1 MRAGTDDTNA
11 IGIKLNNNF
20 RVNPVYIESGR
31 EENLRSSWL
40 NQPPTVKFL
49 NQKVKQ
55 AIKKSREYQI
65 ISPQKKEIEKNK

>member
-1 MRAGTDDTNA
+1 M
-11 IGIKLNNNF
+11 KLNNNF

-31 EENLRSSWL
+31 EENFKSSWL

-49 NQKVKQ
+49 NQKFKH

-65 ISPQKKEIEKNK
+65 VNPQKKEIKKKK

>member
-1 MRAGTDDTNA
+1 MRAGTDETNA
-11 IGIKLNNNF
+11 MGIKLNNNF

-31 EENLRSSWL
+31 EENLMISWL

-55 AIKKSREYQI
+55 EIKKSREYQI
-65 ISPQKKEIEKNK
+65 ISPKRKI